1 MRPQPGTRTADPAC
15 GTGGFL
21 LAAYESIAK
30 NHLLDPDEKRALR
43 YEALKGWEIVDNTA
57 RLCVMNLLLHG
68 IEGGVELNPINVGF
82 FHSDSPGSRTRQEA

>member
-1 MRPQPGTRTADPAC
+1 MRIADPAC

-21 LAAYESIAK
+21 LAAHEWISK

-43 YEALKGWEIVDNTA
+43 YESLKGWEIVDNTA

-68 IEGGVELNPINVGF
+68 PAPALRVRAGWRPSGWIVAA
-82 FHSDSPGSRTRQEA
+82 SSRGR